1 MAYDL
6 QNFMFPFYGH
16 AIGLSAAEIGWLIGV
31 FYAATFIVRFFIAF
45 IAKHVS
51 ERQFL
56 TGTMLLGGAAY
67 FAFPFFETLT
77 PLFVVAFVLGLGLG
91 ASQPNV
97 MSLLHSVVPKGRVGE
112 ALGVRV
118 TILMGCHVFLP
129 PAFGVL
135 SAAVGVFSIFASM
148 AALMG
153 CAGLWLSAKKCRT
166 QKPEKQA

>member
-51 ERQFL
+51 EWQFL
-56 TGTMLLGGAAY
+56 TGTMLLGGATY

-77 PLFVVAFVLGLGLG
+77 PLLSWPLCWGSG
-91 ASQPNV
+91 SE
-97 MSLLHSVVPKGRVGE
+97 RVSP
-112 ALGVRV
+112 
-118 TILMGCHVFLP
+118 M
-129 PAFGVL
+129 
-135 SAAVGVFSIFASM
+135 
-148 AALMG
+148 
-153 CAGLWLSAKKCRT
+153 
-166 QKPEKQA
+166 

>member
-1 MAYDL
+1 
-6 QNFMFPFYGH
+6 
-16 AIGLSAAEIGWLIGV
+16 
-31 FYAATFIVRFFIAF
+31 
-45 IAKHVS
+45 
-51 ERQFL
+51 
-56 TGTMLLGGAAY
+56 MLLGGAAY

-97 MSLLHSVVPKGRVGE
+97 MSLL
-112 ALGVRV
+112 LGVRV